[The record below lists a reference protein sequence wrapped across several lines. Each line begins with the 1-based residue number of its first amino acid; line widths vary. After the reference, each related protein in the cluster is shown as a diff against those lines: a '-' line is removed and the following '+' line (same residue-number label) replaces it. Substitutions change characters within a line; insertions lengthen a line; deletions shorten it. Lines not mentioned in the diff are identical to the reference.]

1 MPIDLYQVRC
11 AVAAL
16 VDCVGHHGLLS
27 TASLRRTD
35 LAVKIL
41 SSLRAPETSALRRAV
56 DRLLS
61 PTEDP
66 TGSRTVDAIVEL
78 ATLTHVD
85 AAAAPAL
92 AAALLLP
99 VLPRPQQGLLFD
111 GDHEPDPAPPAHL
124 PPGLDA
130 QDMTPDRTEE
140 PR

>member
-27 TASLRRTD
+27 AATLRRTD

-61 PTEDP
+61 PADDP

-78 ATLTHVD
+78 AALTHVD
-85 AAAAPAL
+85 VAAAPAL

-99 VLPRPQQGLLFD
+99 TLPRPHQGLLFD
-111 GDHEPDPAPPAHL
+111 GDPATTPAPPDHL
-124 PPGLDA
+124 PPGPDT
-130 QDMTPDRTEE
+130 QDITPERTEDH
-140 PR
+140 P